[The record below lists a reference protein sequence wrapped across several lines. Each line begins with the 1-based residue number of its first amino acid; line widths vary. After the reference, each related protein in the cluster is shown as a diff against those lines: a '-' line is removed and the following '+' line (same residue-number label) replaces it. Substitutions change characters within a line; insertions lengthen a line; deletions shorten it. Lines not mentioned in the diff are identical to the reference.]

1 MREIVL
7 DTETTGLDPADGHR
21 IIEIGCVE
29 LFNHV
34 PTGAEGERRWL
45 IDPERDIPPD
55 ASRIHGITAET
66 VKGQPKFAK
75 IVDDVLAFIGDS
87 PLVIHNAEFDIGFM
101 NAELARLERPPLALA
116 RTVNTLRMAR
126 HKFPG
131 APASLDALCKR
142 FAIDL
147 TERDKHGALIDA
159 KLTAEVYI
167 HLLGG
172 RQQGLALTGPARR
185 SGPIDA
191 ARADIRPPRPHAP
204 SEAELAEHQAFI
216 AKLKNPVWG
225 Q

>member
-1 MREIVL
+1 MREVVF
-7 DTETTGLDPADGHR
+7 DTETTGLDPAEGHR

-29 LFNHV
+29 LINHV
-34 PTGAEGERRWL
+34 PTGTAGERRWL
-45 IDPERDIPPD
+45 IDPERDIPME
-55 ASRIHGITAET
+55 ASRVHGITAAT
-66 VKGQPKFAK
+66 VKGQPKFAA
-75 IVDDVLAFIGDS
+75 IIDEVLAFIADA

-101 NAELARLERPPLALA
+101 NAELAKIERPLLALS
-116 RTVNTLRMAR
+116 RTVNTLRLAR

-147 TERDKHGALIDA
+147 AEREKHGALIDA

-167 HLLGG
+167 NLLGG
-172 RQQGLALTGPARR
+172 RQQGLALAGPARR
-185 SGPIDA
+185 SGQIDA
-191 ARADIRPPRPHAP
+191 PRDVRAPRAHAP
-204 SEAELAEHQAFI
+204 SDEELAAHQAFV